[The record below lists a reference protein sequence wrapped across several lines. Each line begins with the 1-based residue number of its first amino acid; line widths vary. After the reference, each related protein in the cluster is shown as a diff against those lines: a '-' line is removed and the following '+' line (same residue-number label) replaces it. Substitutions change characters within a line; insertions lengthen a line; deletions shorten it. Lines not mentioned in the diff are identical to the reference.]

1 MWKIECPNCHHLF
14 SVVTEESAQLIDDE
28 KAEDIKESV
37 PEKIEE
43 GLDNLVPFSRRV
55 PGSFGR
61 ETEVDDLTY
70 EYKFKCKNCGHEWT
84 ELREKDAQAEVRLPR
99 RAGSPGMSAAGCG
112 PATSPRPLRRLP
124 EASCLPVSRAS

>member
-84 ELREKDAQAEVRLPR
+84 ELREKE
-99 RAGSPGMSAAGCG
+99 
-112 PATSPRPLRRLP
+112 
-124 EASCLPVSRAS
+124 RASGS